1 MGKSLR
7 LLLLPLCA
15 SLASCLAPSE
25 PSAATQANAQNVVLI
40 TLDGLR
46 WQELFRG
53 LDYQLANH
61 EEYSGQREELMSRY
75 WHEDAGTRAK
85 KLFPFLHDVVFQQGS
100 VIGNRDADSCAQV
113 ANPWYFSYP
122 GYSEILTGVVNE
134 SIDSNSKVPNPEK
147 TIHELLESSQNF
159 EGNTA
164 AFASWD
170 VFPYIF
176 NVERSGLYV
185 NAFSPLDQPVGETE
199 QIINRLHQ
207 DIPPPWPTVRNDA
220 FTHHFALSYL
230 KRENPRL
237 LFISYGETDDFAHDG
252 KYDEYIFA
260 AHRTDRLI
268 AEVWQTLQS
277 IPQYRNNT
285 VLLVSV
291 DHGRGEEPIETWLH
305 HASKRSLDGYMSSLA
320 QYEEGIVGSE
330 ATWIAALGPGIRQ
343 GGMIRTGDQCV
354 TSSQIAATVLALLGY
369 DYLRLNAEMAAPI
382 QELLQ

>member
-1 MGKSLR
+1 MKRRLR
-7 LLLLPLCA
+7 HVYVLWFLLLAACTS
-15 SLASCLAPSE
+15 SLSPNPRAVPAE
-25 PSAATQANAQNVVLI
+25 PNVVLV

-53 LDYQLANH
+53 LDNRLVNH
-61 EEYSGQREELMSRY
+61 EDYSSQREELIRRF
-75 WHEDAGTRAK
+75 WHDDAETRAR
-85 KLFPFLHDVVFQQGS
+85 KLFPFLYEVLMEQGS
-100 VIGNRDADSCAQV
+100 VIGNRDRNSCAQV

-122 GYSEILTGVVNE
+122 GYSEILTGVVNDA
-134 SIDSNSKVPNPEK
+134 IDSNRKIPNPER
-147 TIHELLESSQNF
+147 TIHELLESHEEF
-159 EGNTA
+159 EGGTA

-170 VFPYIF
+170 VFPFIF
-176 NVERSGLYV
+176 NTARSGLYV
-185 NAFSPLDQPVGETE
+185 NAFAPLAEPIGDTE
-199 QIINRLHQ
+199 QIINQLHQ

-230 KRENPRL
+230 KREQPRL
-237 LFISYGETDDFAHDG
+237 LFISYGETDDFAHEG

-268 AEVWQTLQS
+268 AQVWQTLQS

-330 ATWIAALGPGIRQ
+330 ATWIAAMGPGVRQ
-343 GGMIRTGDQCV
+343 DGMITTGDECV

-369 DYLRLNAEMAAPI
+369 DYRRLNAEMAAPI
-382 QELLQ
+382 QVLLQ